1 MSEMTYKQAIKIL
14 SEAKVADMPYKGAG
28 DNHKMYDIARRMAI
42 QALKEK
48 AADEG
53 YEESVSEATKPE
65 PIVKRGDTIY
75 VLSIDAPNEI
85 EITKV
90 KSVKRVIVDG
100 KKTFR
105 YNAPCV
111 YDDWGGNTWVF
122 YDKDFNE
129 KFFIDINKATEARK
143 RRQASDEYRLPCNI
157 GDVIPFK
164 AKTGYVISYIV
175 EKIKIGEN
183 GVIKIRCRHGGGGQ
197 PRSFFANEVRHLI
210 QTGGE
215 LPY

>member
-14 SEAKVADMPYKGAG
+14 SETKVADLPYKGAQ

-48 AADEG
+48 AADED
-53 YEESVSEATKPE
+53 YEVSVQDMNSAE
-65 PIVKRGDTIY
+65 PVVKRGDEIY
-75 VLSIDAPNEI
+75 VLSADAPREI

-100 KKTFR
+100 QETFR

-122 YDKDFNE
+122 YDKDFNN
-129 KFFIDINKATEARK
+129 KFFVDIEKAMQARAK
-143 RRQASDEYRLPCNI
+143 AKTSDEYRFPCNV

-164 AKTGYVISYIV
+164 AKTGRTISYIV
-175 EKIKIGEN
+175 EKIKVDEN
-183 GVIKIRCRHGGGGQ
+183 GIVKIRCRHGGGGQ
-197 PRSFFANEVRHLI
+197 ARSFLESEARRLI
-210 QTGGE
+210 NTGGT
-215 LPY
+215 L

>member
-14 SEAKVADMPYKGAG
+14 SEAKVADLPYKGAG
-28 DNHKMYDIARRMAI
+28 NNHKMYDIARRMAI

-48 AADEG
+48 EATEA
-53 YEESVSEATKPE
+53 YEESVKDAPNTE
-65 PIVKRGDTIY
+65 PIVKMGDTIY

-85 EITKV
+85 EVTKV
-90 KSVKRVIVDG
+90 KSIKRVVVDG
-100 KKTFR
+100 EETFR

-111 YDDWGGNTWVF
+111 YDDWGGNTWVL

-129 KFFIDINKATEARK
+129 KFFTDINLATEARK
-143 RRQASDEYRLPCNI
+143 QRQASDESRIPCKV

-164 AKTGYVISYIV
+164 VKTGYVISYIV
-175 EKIKIGEN
+175 EKIKIGKD
-183 GVIKIRCRHGGGGQ
+183 GIVKIRCKHGGGGQ
-197 PRSFFANEVRHLI
+197 PRSFFANEARHLI

-215 LPY
+215 ML

>member
-14 SEAKVADMPYKGAG
+14 SETKVADLPYKGAG

-48 AADEG
+48 AANEE
-53 YEESVSEATKPE
+53 YEASVKDDPKPE
-65 PIVKRGDTIY
+65 PVAKRGDTIY

-100 KKTFR
+100 KETFR

-111 YDDWGGNTWVF
+111 YDDWGGNTWVL
-122 YDKDFNE
+122 YDKDFNV
-129 KFFIDINKATEARK
+129 KFFTDVMKATEAR
-143 RRQASDEYRLPCNI
+143 RQRQASDESRIPCNV

-164 AKTGYVISYIV
+164 TRTGYVISYIV
-175 EKIKIGEN
+175 EKIKISEDGI
-183 GVIKIRCRHGGGGQ
+183 IKIRCRHGGGGQ
-197 PRSFFANEVRHLI
+197 PRSFTAGEVRALLRN
-210 QTGGE
+210 GGE
-215 LPY
+215 QQ

>member
-14 SEAKVADMPYKGAG
+14 SEAKVADLPYKGAG

-48 AADEG
+48 AAAEDFDKSVDE
-53 YEESVSEATKPE
+53 TTPQ

-75 VLSIDAPNEI
+75 VLSIDAPKEI
-85 EITKV
+85 EITNV

-100 KKTFR
+100 QETFR

-111 YDDWGGNTWVF
+111 FDDWGGNTWVL
-122 YDKDFNE
+122 YDKDFNV
-129 KFFIDINKATEARK
+129 KFFTDINKATEVRNMNKANNT
-143 RRQASDEYRLPCNI
+143 SRLPCDV

-164 AKTGYVISYIV
+164 TKSGYVISYIV
-175 EKIKIGEN
+175 EKIKFNDDGFA
-183 GVIKIRCRHGGGGQ
+183 KFRCRHGGGGQ
-197 PRSFFANEVRHLI
+197 PRSFLEGEARHLI

-215 LPY
+215 HM

>member
-14 SEAKVADMPYKGAG
+14 SETKVADLPYKGAG
-28 DNHKMYDIARRMAI
+28 DCHKMYDIARRMAI

-48 AADEG
+48 AASEE
-53 YEESVSEATKPE
+53 YEESVKDVSSLE
-65 PIVKRGDTIY
+65 PIVKMGDTIY
-75 VLSIDAPNEI
+75 VLSVDAPNEI

-90 KSVKRVIVDG
+90 KSVKRVVVDG
-100 KKTFR
+100 KETFR

-111 YDDWGGNTWVF
+111 YDDWGSNTWVF

-129 KFFIDINKATEARK
+129 KFFADINKATEARK
-143 RRQASDEYRLPCNI
+143 QRQASDEYRLPYNV

-164 AKTGYVISYIV
+164 VKTGYVISYIV
-175 EKIKIGEN
+175 ERIKIDDN
-183 GVIKIRCRHGGGGQ
+183 GVVKIRCKHGGGGQ